1 MSEKK
6 FRVVVIGA
14 GSRAN
19 LVIYPSLADLE
30 DVEIAAICDIDE
42 ARLNETADRY
52 HVEKRYGKS
61 VVDYQRMIEE
71 VKPDAVFAIG
81 QPHIFYDIWT
91 WCLNHGCNLYIEKP
105 MGLNVHQARALEYLA
120 RTNGSITQVS
130 FQRRS
135 TPVVEKMR
143 EKCLEKGP
151 ITYAMCKFY
160 KCEMTPFLG
169 ARDHM
174 YDDCVHSI
182 DTLRWICGGEIVSI
196 ESILGRIG
204 VPDIN
209 FITAQLKFDNGST
222 GYLVNNWSSGK
233 RIFSVEMHAPGIYA
247 EVEHE
252 TGGRLYA
259 DGDLEGV
266 EYSAA
271 KEAGSDAFH
280 VYTGVRKLVRNFVDC
295 CRSGEQPLSNFSS
308 ALKTMEAAEK
318 ILAQGLLAE

>member
-1 MSEKK
+1 MREKK

-14 GSRAN
+14 GTRAN

-30 DVEIAAICDIDE
+30 DVEITAICDIDE
-42 ARLNETADRY
+42 KRLNETADRY
-52 HVEKRYGKS
+52 HVEKRYGSS
-61 VVDYQRMIEE
+61 VLDYQRMIED

-91 WCLNHGCNLYIEKP
+91 WCLEHGCDLYIEKP
-105 MGLNVHQARALEYLA
+105 MGLNLHEARALEYLA
-120 RTNGSITQVS
+120 RTNGRVTQVS

-135 TPVVEKMR
+135 TPVVEKLR

-160 KCEMTPFLG
+160 KCEISPFLG

-182 DTLRWICGGEIVSI
+182 DTLRWLCGGEIVSI
-196 ESILGRIG
+196 ESSLGRIG
-204 VPDIN
+204 VPDVN
-209 FITAQLKFDNGST
+209 FITAQLKFDNGAS

-233 RIFSVEMHAPGIYA
+233 RIFSVEMHAPGVYA

-259 DGDLEGV
+259 DGDLKGV
-266 EYSAA
+266 EYSAE
-271 KEAGSDAFH
+271 KEAGSSAFH
-280 VYTGVRKLVRNFVDC
+280 VYTGVEKLVRNFVDC
-295 CRSGEQPLSNFSS
+295 CRSGERPLSDFSS

-318 ILAQGLLAE
+318 ILAQGLLSE